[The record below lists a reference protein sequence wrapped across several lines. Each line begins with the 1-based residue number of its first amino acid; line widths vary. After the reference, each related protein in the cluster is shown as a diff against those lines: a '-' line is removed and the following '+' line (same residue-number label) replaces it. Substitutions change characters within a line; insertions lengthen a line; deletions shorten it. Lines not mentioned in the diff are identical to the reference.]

1 MRTRVE
7 IADEQR
13 HKLLQLAAERG
24 ERTCSRLVQEAV
36 ALYLEQKEKPPL
48 VAIQLEAQPVLR
60 ADTRAQRAR
69 LVIEWVR
76 EEALGLMTLA
86 RTFRARLR
94 RPATAG

>member
-13 HKLLQLAAERG
+13 LKLLELAAERG

-36 ALYLEQKEKPPL
+36 TLYLEQKERPPL
-48 VAIQLEAQPVLR
+48 ATIQLEAQPVLR

-76 EEALGLMTLA
+76 EEALGLVTLA
-86 RTFRARLR
+86 RTFRGRLR
-94 RPATAG
+94 RPTATA